1 MAPGAISK
9 FGLPMFKPEGL
20 SKANV
25 MLKKVLVTLLGFFD
39 TPRSDSVPGELP
51 PRCASSL
58 NSQTLKSRSWPWI
71 FLSLGL
77 KTLTSSLRLLP

>member
-51 PRCASSL
+51 PSL
-58 NSQTLKSRSWPWI
+58 CL
-71 FLSLGL
+71 
-77 KTLTSSLRLLP
+77 